1 MLLVQMFSPGALVL
15 DVLLAP
21 EKGGSPCDTEKLL
34 VTIKN
39 KIQTFKLTVRKLL
52 IAGTLG
58 SVNTI
63 IYNRCSFNYSVIV

>member
-34 VTIKN
+34 VTIKKKN
-39 KIQTFKLTVRKLL
+39 TDVQTNSEKIINSGYFGL
-52 IAGTLG
+52 
-58 SVNTI
+58 S
-63 IYNRCSFNYSVIV
+63 